1 MSAGLLRTLAAVFA
15 CVAVLL
21 AIAGWK
27 LGQDSRSVP
36 APSSTVYE
44 APASTNGIQVLV
56 ATQDIFPGDDISSAN
71 TSIAS
76 YSAPIQG
83 SFQSL
88 ESLPGLRVVRPVQR
102 GKVFTVE
109 DFEQEPKLA
118 HALSPG
124 KRGVAVSVDELI
136 AVGGHIK
143 PGDKVDVLFSA
154 ASPNDDNSYGARKI
168 FSGLTLL
175 SVGSKFAGEP
185 EQPVNPQ
192 DERSR
197 SSQNSAANARTVVLE
212 IDESLAPALLLAE
225 NTGRLRLALMGAEE
239 SRTVVHNAM
248 SLSEL
253 EELLG
258 PFVYLNN
265 LVYDEEYEQSVA
277 AAEKEAAEATTVRQ
291 VQLHV
296 GGQTSTVQFPVT
308 R

>member
-154 ASPNDDNSYGARKI
+154 ASPND
-168 FSGLTLL
+168 
-175 SVGSKFAGEP
+175 
-185 EQPVNPQ
+185 
-192 DERSR
+192 
-197 SSQNSAANARTVVLE
+197 
-212 IDESLAPALLLAE
+212 
-225 NTGRLRLALMGAEE
+225 
-239 SRTVVHNAM
+239 
-248 SLSEL
+248 
-253 EELLG
+253 
-258 PFVYLNN
+258 
-265 LVYDEEYEQSVA
+265 
-277 AAEKEAAEATTVRQ
+277 
-291 VQLHV
+291 
-296 GGQTSTVQFPVT
+296 
-308 R
+308 

>member
-56 ATQDIFPGDDISSAN
+56 ATQDISPGDEISSAN

-76 YSAPIQG
+76 YPAPIQG

-109 DFEQEPKLA
+109 DFEQVPKLA
-118 HALSPG
+118 HALPPVQ
-124 KRGVAVSVDELI
+124 RGVAVSLSELS
-136 AVGGHIK
+136 ATGGHLR
-143 PGDKVDVLFSA
+143 PGDKLVVLVSDD
-154 ASPNDDNSYGARKI
+154 SPNDANSYGAREI
-168 FSGLTLL
+168 FSGLTFL

-185 EQPVNPQ
+185 EQLFNPR

-197 SSQNSAANARTVVLE
+197 SSQNSA
-212 IDESLAPALLLAE
+212 
-225 NTGRLRLALMGAEE
+225 
-239 SRTVVHNAM
+239 
-248 SLSEL
+248 
-253 EELLG
+253 
-258 PFVYLNN
+258 
-265 LVYDEEYEQSVA
+265 
-277 AAEKEAAEATTVRQ
+277 
-291 VQLHV
+291 
-296 GGQTSTVQFPVT
+296 
-308 R
+308 